1 MPQETNLNVSPYFS
15 DFDPAKNYYK
25 VLFKPGFPIQSREL
39 TNLQSIQQDQI
50 EKFGNY
56 FFKEGSIVIPGQLNY
71 NRTFYS
77 VSVQDEFLGIPI
89 EDYIDG
95 LVNLNVV
102 GSDTGVKAKIVHVL
116 KKGQDSNN
124 SHVIFVSYTAAGT
137 NNEQVFND
145 NEILSV
151 DSNFSYN
158 NITFR
163 TGDGFATT
171 NILNSTNTG
180 SAVIL
185 SEGVYY
191 LRGTFVNVN
200 SQVLVL
206 DAFNNN
212 PSYRVG
218 FDIIE
223 SVVSSFED
231 DSLADNSQG
240 FNNYAA
246 PGADRFKIEA
256 ILTKKEF
263 GDINAQNFVELMS
276 VKNGDPIS
284 VIDRPGYNS
293 IKDELARRTYEESGN
308 YYVKPFEVVSK
319 ETLNDYKTSFG
330 IFNEN
335 QLTYNNN
342 VPRES
347 LGTYKISPGKAY
359 VNGYETEFLSNS
371 FLDFEKPRTTKTL
384 TNQSI
389 NYTNGVTYTV
399 NRVYGAPN
407 IGISTSTIISLRNQ
421 RVGQTRN
428 LEVGKEVGLARV
440 YDFYLENGSYDID
453 NLDRNEWN
461 LILYDVQPYTEILL
475 NEPVTLTTPTQ
486 IKGSSSGAIG
496 YLRFDASNSGI
507 LTAYNISGKFLIGE
521 SFEYN
526 GISTSGISTNIIK
539 YSSNSVKSVRGIV
552 GAANTFTADL
562 SLRSSVFIGPA
573 QVTEGLSGISTV
585 TITEGKFLGNVEN
598 GDIVAYSRAGFS
610 TVSFAKIDSFT
621 EKTLVISGIA
631 TVSDICDGA
640 LPNSTINPSD
650 FTILKPLFKNSS
662 NTEKLYNVLP
672 KRFVSN
678 VNLDEANL
686 NIRRQFNVSISG
698 NQTNVVSAAENQTF
712 LPFDAERYILVRS
725 DGSLEALTE
734 DKLFF
739 TDGSTK
745 LQINGLGLDDPNCKL
760 IASLRKINVK
770 SKLKV
775 RNNIGSLLIDKSK
788 YEYSGIGASTIN
800 DGLTYGLYP
809 YGTRVQDKEIC
820 LNIPDIDFVY
830 AIYESSSTSDPSA
843 PSLVLTSLSG
853 ATSTTSDLILGEE
866 FVGESSNAVSIFAER
881 VNQLTIS
888 HVKLNTNTFQVGETI
903 RFKQSGITA
912 VIQTVNAG
920 DVNIVKNF
928 SLDAGYRDSY
938 YDYSRIIRN
947 STSKEPTKK
956 IKVFYRFGAYSS
968 SDSGDITTVNSYS
981 QYDYSDI
988 PRTNVRITHS
998 NILDFRPRVSNFTVS
1013 ESTLSPFEFNSRD
1026 FSSSQ
1031 WSSSNILSSGESVLV
1046 DFSYY
1051 LPRIDKIYLTKY
1063 GEFKLSKGEP
1073 SDDPKPPAR
1082 IEDALE
1088 IATITL
1094 SPWMRNAVE
1103 SDISLTTHKRYQM
1116 RDIYKL
1122 ETRIKNLEYY
1132 TSLTMLESNTENLFI
1147 RDKDGFNRFKS
1158 GFFVDNFA
1166 TTSNQLKITKV
1177 KNSIDPSQNQL
1188 RPSFYTNEIDLLLGS
1203 NSLVGVGTSSNPLV
1217 DTNFASDLVGNNI
1230 KKTGQLLTLDY
1241 TDVEEIIQPYATRVE
1256 SVTPF
1261 LVTTYK
1267 GTIVLTPSSDTWV
1280 DTTRIQAKRVE
1291 VDNYQ
1296 LELNQLAAQGFDTQN
1311 GFGQVVWNEWET
1323 TWTGR
1328 ELIGTRSEGE
1338 RLAHSTGNHAY
1349 DSSALIVEGTGMTAH
1364 SLMYASG
1371 IPFNMN
1377 SSATGIALDGV
1388 QWTNFYYPSSGP
1400 GGLGVHEGRIDTF
1413 ETRLVDEFR
1422 EVGASRRSGT
1432 ITVLAGDQWDEVSN
1446 GDSVVSSDIVAFM
1459 RSRNIEFVGTRFK
1472 PLSNLYAF
1480 FDGVDVNRFIVP
1492 KLIEISMVSGTF
1504 NVGETVSGNMETES
1518 TVYHGI
1524 SFRVASSNHKRGPYN
1539 NPTEVYTINP
1549 YASTIQIPENY
1560 SSTSSLLNVD
1570 TFSLSQQPQ
1579 GDYYGY
1585 IKTGIRL
1592 RGQTSGA
1599 EAIVTNVRLVSD
1611 NTGSILG
1618 SFYIPDYQVI
1628 GDVPIFETGTKLFRL
1643 TSSTVNSNIAGMSDN
1658 AAEEQYTASGTLN
1671 TIQET
1676 IVATRTPRFE
1686 TETVFEQREEN
1697 RIVLEDTGRTQIRKE
1712 YHHVDPLAQTF
1723 LVGQKAGYY
1732 VTKVDI
1738 YLSAKD
1744 DTLPLTVQ
1752 LRTVVNG
1759 TPTSKVYPF
1768 GEVVLN
1774 PDEVNISD
1782 DASVATTIVF
1792 PSPIYLRGGD
1802 EAALVLLSEGL
1813 GYKAWISRLGEI
1825 DISTIDNPETSQ
1837 IVVSSQPDLG
1847 SLFKSQNGTTWNP
1860 SQYEDLKYTL
1870 YRANFVSSGYID
1882 FFNPK
1887 LSEGNKQIPTL
1898 LNNSIEFNS
1907 RRVKVG
1913 LGKTIQ
1919 DSGLVLGN
1927 TVSQIGSNAYGNY
1940 VGSAGSVFG
1949 NLTLTNPGIGYTP
1962 IAAQLSYS
1970 NVSLESLTGSGVNA
1984 TANITILNG
1993 VAIAATIASG
2003 GSGYKVGDVLTVNQI
2018 GSETLGRNLKLSV
2031 SELRGINEITLD
2043 NVQGDFVVG
2052 SGATVQY
2059 INSSGV
2065 TTSLNGTSDV
2075 FTTYINNVSTQFDGS
2090 HVKVN
2095 HKNNGMHS
2103 SRNIVKI
2110 SNVSSDVPFV
2120 TLSSE
2125 YAASSTDSIALSSVG
2140 IFTSFENVSVSS
2152 TNPGYIRIDNEII
2165 SYTGVSD
2172 LDSSLTGITRGIDQT
2187 NSYTYPTQTKV
2198 YKYENNGISLR
2209 RINKNHNLSTSNVT
2223 ESIGLDHYYIKLDM
2237 SLNGVDRTTGIGFP
2251 KLYIN
2256 ETKSSGG
2263 SQITAS
2269 QNIPFEVLRPIVQ
2282 TLTFPNT
2289 ELSASIRTVSGTSV
2303 DGNEVSFVDQGF
2315 ETINLNSNNYFNSTR
2330 IICSEVNEQNNLV
2343 GDFVGNKSFTM
2354 RALLTSTDPKVSP
2367 AIDLD
2372 RVGMIFTTNRV
2383 NSVITDFKNDPRTSS
2398 LIDDPSAFVYASK
2411 MIYLDAAAT
2420 SIKIM
2425 TAAYIHTDS
2434 DIRAFYA
2441 ISNDPQQEPVYYPFP
2456 GYGDPK
2462 VISGDIDFSDSDG
2475 TPDSYV
2481 PKTDAIGNTDF
2492 MGVKF
2497 REHEFTVNYLPSFR
2511 YFSIKLVGTS
2521 TNQAY
2526 PPRLKD
2532 LRVIALA

>member
-15 DFDPAKNYYK
+15 DFDPSKNYYK

-77 VSVQDEFLGIPI
+77 VQVQDEFLGIPVS
-89 EDYIDG
+89 DYIDG
-95 LVNLNVV
+95 LVNANIV
-102 GSDTGVKAKIVHVL
+102 GSVTGIKAKIVHIL
-116 KKGQDSNN
+116 KKNQDSNQN
-124 SHVIFVSYTAAGT
+124 HILFVSYTSAGA

-145 NEILSV
+145 NEILTLE
-151 DSNFSYN
+151 SNLTYN
-158 NITFR
+158 NVTLR
-163 TGDGFATT
+163 SGDGIATS
-171 NILNSTNTG
+171 IPLNATSTG

-191 LRGTFVNVN
+191 LRGTFVNVD
-200 SQVLVL
+200 SQILVL
-206 DAFNNN
+206 DPLNNN

-231 DSLADNSQG
+231 SSLNDNSQG

-256 ILTKKEF
+256 VLAKKEL
-263 GDINAQNFVELMS
+263 GDTATQNFVELMTI
-276 VKNGDPIS
+276 KNGNPIS
-284 VIDRPGYNS
+284 VVDRPGYNS
-293 IKDELARRTYEESGN
+293 IRDELARRTYEESGN
-308 YYVKPFEVVSK
+308 YYVTPFDVTSK

-330 IFNEN
+330 VFNEG

-359 VNGYETEFLSNS
+359 VNGYETEFLSNT

-384 TNQSI
+384 ENQSI
-389 NYTNGVTYTV
+389 NYFNGVSYTV
-399 NRVYGAPN
+399 NRVYGSPN
-407 IGISTSTIISLRNQ
+407 IGVSTSTTLSLRDE
-421 RVGQTRN
+421 RVGDTRN
-428 LEVGKEVGLARV
+428 LASGKEIGLARV
-440 YDFYLENGSYDID
+440 YDFYLENGLYEID
-453 NLDRNEWN
+453 NTDRNEWN
-461 LILYDVQPYTEILL
+461 LSLYDIQPYTEILL
-475 NEPVTLTTPTQ
+475 NSSVSLSTPTQ

-507 LTAYNISGKFLIGE
+507 LTAYNVSGKFLIGE
-521 SFEYN
+521 SFSYN
-526 GISTSGISTNIIK
+526 GISTSGISTNIIT
-539 YSSNSVKSVRGIV
+539 YNTNSIKSVRGVV
-552 GAANTFTADL
+552 GSAKTFTADL
-562 SLRSSVFIGPA
+562 SLRPFSFIGPSQITA
-573 QVTEGLSGISTV
+573 RSASGISTV
-585 TITEGKFLGNVEN
+585 TIAEGKFLGVVEN
-598 GDIVAYSRAGFS
+598 GDIVSYTRSGFS
-610 TVSFAKIDSFT
+610 TVSFAKVESFT
-621 EKTLVISGIA
+621 EKTLVISGVS
-631 TVSDICDGA
+631 TVTDICDGG
-640 LPNSTINPSD
+640 LPSSNISPTD

-662 NTEKLYNVLP
+662 NRDKIYSRLP
-672 KRFVSN
+672 KKFVSD
-678 VNLDEANL
+678 VNLSECNL
-686 NIRRQFNVSISG
+686 IIRKQFDVTISG
-698 NQTNVVSAAENQTF
+698 NQTNVISAGDNETF
-712 LPFDAERYILVRS
+712 LPFDVERYLLTKS
-725 DGSLEALTE
+725 DGSIEVLTE

-739 TDGSTK
+739 TDGSSK
-745 LQINGLGLDDPNCKL
+745 LQIGGLGSDDSDCKL
-760 IASLRKINVK
+760 VASLRKINVK

-775 RNNIGSLLIDKSK
+775 RNNIGSVIIDKSK
-788 YEYSGIGASTIN
+788 YSSSGIGASTVN
-800 DGLTYGLYP
+800 DGLTYGNYP
-809 YGTRVQDKEIC
+809 YGTRVQDSEIC
-820 LNIPDIDFVY
+820 LNIPDVDFVY
-830 AIYESSSTSDPSA
+830 AVYESSSTSDPQS
-843 PSLVLTSLSG
+843 PSLLLTSLSG
-853 ATSTTSDLILGEE
+853 STSTTSDLILGEE
-866 FVGESSNAVSIFAER
+866 FVGETSNAVSIFAER
-881 VNQLTIS
+881 VNQLTVGHI
-888 HVKLNTNTFQVGETI
+888 KLNSNTFVVGETI
-903 RFKQSGITA
+903 KFKQSGITA
-912 VIQTVNAG
+912 VIQTVNPG
-920 DVNIVKNF
+920 DIEITKNF
-928 SLDAGYRDSY
+928 TLDSGYRDSF
-938 YDYSRIIRN
+938 YDYSRIIRKN
-947 STSKEPTKK
+947 ESKEPNKK
-956 IKVFYRFGAYSS
+956 IKVYYRYGSYSS
-968 SDSGDITTVNSYS
+968 GDTGDITTVNSYS
-981 QYDYSDI
+981 QYNYNNI
-988 PRTNVRITHS
+988 PRTNIVTAHS
-998 NILDFRPRVSNFTVS
+998 NILDFRPRVSNYTVS
-1013 ESTLSPFEFNSRD
+1013 ESSLSPFEFGSRD

-1031 WSSSNILSSGESVLV
+1031 WSSSNILSAGESILLN
-1046 DFSYY
+1046 FSYY

-1073 SDDPKPPAR
+1073 SDDPKPPTR

-1088 IATITL
+1088 VATITL

-1103 SDISLTTHKRYQM
+1103 CDIKLTTHKRYQM

-1158 GFFVDNFA
+1158 GFFVDNFS
-1166 TTSNQLKITKV
+1166 TTSQQLKITKV
-1177 KNSIDPSQNQL
+1177 KNAIDPSQNQL

-1203 NSLVGVGTSSNPLV
+1203 NSLVGVGTSANPLV
-1217 DTNFASDLVGNNI
+1217 DTNFIADIIGNNI

-1241 TDVEEIIQPYATRVE
+1241 TEVEEIIQPYATRVE

-1267 GTIVLTPSSDTWV
+1267 GNITLTPSSDTWV
-1280 DTTRIQAKRVE
+1280 DTTRVQAKRIE

-1296 LELNQLAAQGFDTQN
+1296 LEIDQLAAQGFDTQN

-1328 ELIGTRSEGE
+1328 ELIGTRTEGE
-1338 RLAHSTGNHAY
+1338 RLVHTTGNHGY
-1349 DSSALIVEGTGMTAH
+1349 LDSALIVEGTGLTAWA
-1364 SLMYASG
+1364 LMHDRG
-1371 IPFNMN
+1371 VPFTFGQGNN
-1377 SSATGIALDGV
+1377 AIIDGV

-1400 GGLGVHEGRIDTF
+1400 GGLGVHQSRIDTF
-1413 ETRLVDEFR
+1413 ETRVVDEFR
-1422 EVGASRRSGT
+1422 EVGTSRRSGT

-1446 GDSVVSSDIVAFM
+1446 GDSVVSTDIVAYM
-1459 RSRNIEFVGTRFK
+1459 RSRNIEFVGSRFK
-1472 PLSNLYAF
+1472 PFSNLYAF

-1504 NVGETVSGNMETES
+1504 EVGETVSGNMETES

-1524 SFRVASSNHKRGPYN
+1524 SFRVAKSNHKRGPYTS
-1539 NPTEVYTINP
+1539 PSEVYFSNP
-1549 YASTIQIPENY
+1549 YNTTIQVPADY
-1560 SSTSSLLNVD
+1560 SSTSTVLNVD

-1585 IKTGIRL
+1585 IKSGMRL

-1599 EAIVTNVRLVSD
+1599 EAIVTNVRLVTD
-1611 NTGSILG
+1611 VAGSILG

-1643 TSSTVNSNIAGMSDN
+1643 TSSQVNSNIAGMSDN

-1686 TETVFEQREEN
+1686 TETIFEEREEN
-1697 RIVLEDTGRTQIRKE
+1697 RIVQEDTGRTTIRRE
-1712 YHHVDPLAQTF
+1712 LHHVDPLAQTF
-1723 LVGQKAGYY
+1723 LVGQKAGYF
-1732 VTKVDI
+1732 VTKVDV

-1744 DTLPLTVQ
+1744 DLLPLTVQ

-1782 DASVATTIVF
+1782 DASVPTTIVF
-1792 PSPIYLRGGD
+1792 PSPVYLRGGD

-1813 GYKAWISRLGEI
+1813 GYKAWISRLGEV
-1825 DISTIDNPETSQ
+1825 DISTINNPETSQ

-1870 YRANFVSSGYID
+1870 YRASFVSSGSAD

-1898 LNNSIEFNS
+1898 LNNSLEFNA
-1907 RRVKVG
+1907 RRVRVG
-1913 LGKTIQ
+1913 LGTTVQ
-1919 DSGLVLGN
+1919 DSGLVFGN
-1927 TVSQIGSNAYGNY
+1927 TVSQIGSNATGNY
-1940 VGSAGSVFG
+1940 VGSAGSAFG
-1949 NLTLTNPGIGYTP
+1949 NLLLTNPGIGYTP
-1962 IAAQLSYS
+1962 SAGQLSFS
-1970 NVSLESLTGSGVNA
+1970 NVSLTSLTGSGIDA
-1984 TANITILNG
+1984 TANITIQNG
-1993 VAIAATIASG
+1993 VAIAATIAGG
-2003 GSGYKVGDVLTVNQI
+2003 GSGYQIGDVLTVSQI
-2018 GSETLGRNLKLSV
+2018 GSEQLGRNLKLSV
-2031 SELRGINEITLD
+2031 NELRGANELTLD
-2043 NVQGDFVVG
+2043 NVQGDFIVG
-2052 SGATVQY
+2052 SGSTIQY

-2065 TTSLNGTSDV
+2065 TTSLNGTGQV
-2075 FTTYINNVSTQFDGS
+2075 FATYVNNTSSEFDGS
-2090 HVKVN
+2090 HIKVN
-2095 HKNNGMHS
+2095 HKNHGMHS

-2110 SNVSSDVPFV
+2110 SNVQSDLPFV
-2120 TLSSE
+2120 TLTSE
-2125 YAASSTDSIALSSVG
+2125 YAASSTDTIELSSVG

-2165 SYTGVSD
+2165 SYEGVTD
-2172 LDSSLTGITRGIDQT
+2172 DNKLTGITRSIDQT

-2209 RINKNHNLSTSNVT
+2209 RINKNHSL
-2223 ESIGLDHYYIKLDM
+2223 ESITVPEAIDLDHYYIKLDM
-2237 SLNGVDRTTGIGFP
+2237 ATNGVDRTTGIGFP

-2263 SQITAS
+2263 SQVTCS
-2269 QNIPFEVLRPIVQ
+2269 QNIPFEIIRPIVQ

-2289 ELSASIRTVSGTSV
+2289 ELSASVRTVSGTSV
-2303 DGNEVSFVDQGF
+2303 SGNEVPFVDQGF
-2315 ETINLNSNNYFNSTR
+2315 EVINLNTNNYFNSPR
-2330 IICSEVNEQNNLV
+2330 VVCSEVNEQSNLV
-2343 GDFVGNKSFTM
+2343 GDFVGNKSFTL
-2354 RALLTSTDPKVSP
+2354 RTSFSSSDEKVSP
-2367 AIDLD
+2367 VIDLD
-2372 RVGMIFTTNRV
+2372 RVGIIYTTNRV
-2383 NSVITDFKNDPRTSS
+2383 NSVITDFKNDPRTASV
-2398 LIDDPSAFVYASK
+2398 IEDPSAFVYASK
-2411 MIYLDAAAT
+2411 QIYLDASAT
-2420 SIKIM
+2420 SLKIM
-2425 TAAYIHTDS
+2425 VAAYVHNDS
-2434 DIRAFYA
+2434 DLRSFYA
-2441 ISNDPQQEPVYYPFP
+2441 ITNNQNENPIYYPFP

-2462 VISGDIDFSDSDG
+2462 VVSGNIDFSDSDG

-2481 PKTDAIGNTDF
+2481 PRTDAIGNTDF
-2492 MGVKF
+2492 MGLKF

>member
-1 MPQETNLNVSPYFS
+1 MV
-15 DFDPAKNYYK
+15 
-25 VLFKPGFPIQSREL
+25 VHHIEL
-39 TNLQSIQQDQI
+39 DSTH
-50 EKFGNY
+50 FY
-56 FFKEGSIVIPGQLNY
+56 LNY
-71 NRTFYS
+71 QYH
-77 VSVQDEFLGIPI
+77 
-89 EDYIDG
+89 
-95 LVNLNVV
+95 
-102 GSDTGVKAKIVHVL
+102 KIH
-116 KKGQDSNN
+116 
-124 SHVIFVSYTAAGT
+124 F
-137 NNEQVFND
+137 
-145 NEILSV
+145 
-151 DSNFSYN
+151 
-158 NITFR
+158 
-163 TGDGFATT
+163 
-171 NILNSTNTG
+171 
-180 SAVIL
+180 
-185 SEGVYY
+185 
-191 LRGTFVNVN
+191 
-200 SQVLVL
+200 
-206 DAFNNN
+206 
-212 PSYRVG
+212 
-218 FDIIE
+218 
-223 SVVSSFED
+223 
-231 DSLADNSQG
+231 
-240 FNNYAA
+240 
-246 PGADRFKIEA
+246 
-256 ILTKKEF
+256 
-263 GDINAQNFVELMS
+263 
-276 VKNGDPIS
+276 
-284 VIDRPGYNS
+284 
-293 IKDELARRTYEESGN
+293 
-308 YYVKPFEVVSK
+308 
-319 ETLNDYKTSFG
+319 
-330 IFNEN
+330 
-335 QLTYNNN
+335 
-342 VPRES
+342 
-347 LGTYKISPGKAY
+347 
-359 VNGYETEFLSNS
+359 
-371 FLDFEKPRTTKTL
+371 
-384 TNQSI
+384 
-389 NYTNGVTYTV
+389 
-399 NRVYGAPN
+399 
-407 IGISTSTIISLRNQ
+407 
-421 RVGQTRN
+421 
-428 LEVGKEVGLARV
+428 
-440 YDFYLENGSYDID
+440 
-453 NLDRNEWN
+453 LDRNEWN

-475 NEPVTLTTPTQ
+475 NEPVTLSTPTQ
-486 IKGSSSGAIG
+486 IKGSSSGAVG

-507 LTAYNISGKFLIGE
+507 LTAYNISGKFLTGE

-526 GISTSGISTNIIK
+526 GISTSGISTNIVE
-539 YSSNSVKSVRGIV
+539 YSSNSVKSVRGVV
-552 GAANTFTADL
+552 GSAKTFTADL
-562 SLRSSVFIGPA
+562 SLRSSIFIGPSEISA
-573 QVTEGLSGISTV
+573 RSVSGISTV
-585 TITEGKFLGNVEN
+585 TITEGKFLGSVEN

-610 TVSFAKIDSFT
+610 TVSFAKVDSFT
-621 EKTLVISGIA
+621 AKTLVISGIA

-640 LPNSTINPSD
+640 LPSTTINPSD

-662 NTEKLYNVLP
+662 NKEKLYNVLP

-686 NIRRQFNVSISG
+686 TIRKQFDISISG
-698 NQTNVVSAAENQTF
+698 NQTNVITAAENETF
-712 LPFDAERYILVRS
+712 LPFDPERYLLTRS
-725 DGSLEALTE
+725 DGSLEVLTE
-734 DKLFF
+734 DKLSF

-745 LQINGLGLDDPNCKL
+745 LQINGLGLDDANCKL

-775 RNNIGSLLIDKSK
+775 RNNIGSVLIDKSK
-788 YEYSGIGASTIN
+788 YEYSGVGATTAN

-820 LNIPDIDFVY
+820 LNIPDVDFVY
-830 AIYESSSTSDPSA
+830 AIYESSDTSEPSA

-866 FVGESSNAVSIFAER
+866 FVGETSNAVSIFAER
-881 VNQLTIS
+881 VNQLTVS

-912 VIQTVNAG
+912 VVQTVNAG
-920 DVNIVKNF
+920 DINIVKNF

-947 STSKEPTKK
+947 SNAKEPTKK
-956 IKVFYRFGAYSS
+956 IKVFYRYGSYST

-981 QYDYSDI
+981 QYNYSNI
-988 PRTNVRITHS
+988 PRTDTKTTHT
-998 NILDFRPRVSNFTVS
+998 NIIDFRPRVSNFTVS
-1013 ESTLSPFEFNSRD
+1013 ESTLSPFEFNSRN
-1026 FSSSQ
+1026 FANSQ
-1031 WSSSNILSSGESVLV
+1031 WSSSNILSSGESILI

-1073 SDDPKPPAR
+1073 SEDPKPPAR

-1088 IATITL
+1088 IAAITL

-1103 SDISLTTHKRYQM
+1103 CDISLTTHKRYQM

-1158 GFFVDNFA
+1158 GFFVDNFS
-1166 TTSNQLKITKV
+1166 TTSNQLKVTKV

-1203 NSLVGVGTSSNPLV
+1203 NSLVGVGTSANPLV
-1217 DTNFASDLVGNNI
+1217 DTNFVDDLIGNNI
-1230 KKTGQLLTLDY
+1230 KKTGQILTLDY

-1256 SVTPF
+1256 NVTPF

-1267 GTIVLTPSSDTWV
+1267 GNIILTPSSDTWV

-1328 ELIGTRSEGE
+1328 ELIGTRTEAE
-1338 RLAHSTGNHAY
+1338 RLVHSTGNH
-1349 DSSALIVEGTGMTAH
+1349 DFRSSALTGEGTGMTAH
-1364 SLMYASG
+1364 GLMHASG
-1371 IPFNMN
+1371 IPFRMN
-1377 SSATGIALDGV
+1377 SSATGTALDGV

-1413 ETRLVDEFR
+1413 ETRVVDEFR
-1422 EVGASRRSGT
+1422 EVGTSRRSGT

-1446 GDSVVSSDIVAFM
+1446 GDSVVSNDIVAFM

-1504 NVGETVSGNMETES
+1504 QVGETVSGNMETES

-1524 SFRVASSNHKRGPYN
+1524 SFRAASSNHKRGPYN
-1539 NPTEVYTINP
+1539 NPTEIYTTNP
-1549 YASTIQIPENY
+1549 YNSTIQVPENY
-1560 SSTSSLLNVD
+1560 SSTSVTLNVD

-1585 IKTGIRL
+1585 IKTGMRL

-1611 NTGSILG
+1611 VTGSILG

-1643 TSSTVNSNIAGMSDN
+1643 TSSAVNSNIAGMSDN
-1658 AAEEQYTASGTLN
+1658 AAEEQYTASGTLQ

-1697 RIVLEDTGRTQIRKE
+1697 RIVVEDTGRTQIRKE

-1723 LVGQKAGYY
+1723 LVGQKAGYF
-1732 VTKVDI
+1732 VTKVDV

-1744 DTLPLTVQ
+1744 DLLPLTVQ

-1782 DASVATTIVF
+1782 DASVPTTIVF
-1792 PSPIYLRGGD
+1792 PSPVYLRGGD

-1825 DISTIDNPETSQ
+1825 DISTINNPETSQ

-1870 YRANFVSSGYID
+1870 YRANFVSSGSVD

-1898 LNNSIEFNS
+1898 LNNALEFNS
-1907 RRVKVG
+1907 RRVRVG
-1913 LGKTIQ
+1913 LGLTIQ
-1919 DSGLVLGN
+1919 DSGLILGN

-1940 VGSAGSVFG
+1940 VGAAGSAFG
-1949 NLTLTNPGIGYTP
+1949 TLTLTNPGIGYTP
-1962 IAAQLSYS
+1962 SAGQLSYS
-1970 NVSLESLTGSGVNA
+1970 NVSLNSLTGSGVNA

-1993 VAIAATIASG
+1993 VAIAATIAGG
-2003 GSGYKVGDVLTVNQI
+2003 GSGYQVGDVLTVSQI
-2018 GSETLGRNLKLSV
+2018 GSEQLGRNLKLSV
-2031 SELRGINEITLD
+2031 SELKGINEITLD

-2065 TTSLNGTSDV
+2065 TTSLNGTGNV
-2075 FTTYINNVSTQFDGS
+2075 FTTYVNNVSSEFDGS
-2090 HVKVN
+2090 HIRVN
-2095 HKNNGMHS
+2095 HKNHGMHA

-2110 SNVSSDVPFV
+2110 SNVSSDIPFV
-2120 TLSSE
+2120 TLSAE
-2125 YAASSTDSIALSSVG
+2125 YDATSNDSIILSSVG

-2165 SYTGVSD
+2165 SYTGVSND
-2172 LDSSLTGITRGIDQT
+2172 DSSLTGITRAIDQT
-2187 NSYTYPTQTKV
+2187 NSYTYPLQTKV

-2209 RINKNHNLSTSNVT
+2209 RINKNHNLSSSNAT
-2223 ESIGLDHYYIKLDM
+2223 NSIDLDHYYIKLDM
-2237 SLNGVDRTTGIGFP
+2237 STNGVDRTTGIGFP
-2251 KLYIN
+2251 KLYIS

-2269 QNIPFEVLRPIVQ
+2269 QNIPFEVIRPIVQ
-2282 TLTFPNT
+2282 TLSFPNT
-2289 ELSASIRTVSGTSV
+2289 ELSASIRTVSGTSAS
-2303 DGNEVSFVDQGF
+2303 GSEVSFVDQGF
-2315 ETINLNSNNYFNSTR
+2315 EAINLNSNNYFNSSR

-2354 RALLTSTDPKVSP
+2354 RALFSSNDSKVSP
-2367 AIDLD
+2367 VIDLD
-2372 RVGMIFTTNRV
+2372 RVGMILTTNRV
-2383 NSVITDFKNDPRTSS
+2383 NSIITDFKNDPRTAS

-2420 SIKIM
+2420 SIKVM
-2425 TAAYIHTDS
+2425 TAAYIHNDS
-2434 DIRAFYA
+2434 DLRAFYA

-2462 VISGDIDFSDSDG
+2462 VISGDINFSDSDG

-2481 PKTDAIGNTDF
+2481 PKTDAVGNTDF